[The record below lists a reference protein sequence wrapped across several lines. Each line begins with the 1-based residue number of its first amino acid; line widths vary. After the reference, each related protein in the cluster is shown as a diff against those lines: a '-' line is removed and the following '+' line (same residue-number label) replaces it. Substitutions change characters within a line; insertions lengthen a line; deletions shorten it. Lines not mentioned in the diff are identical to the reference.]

1 MSTSQLLQ
9 SNDETLKDIH
19 LSDEGRSDVIL
30 VPAVILW
37 EFVVKIQ
44 LEGSD
49 LVPLLF
55 FYIVYFKGIFNQVR
69 WKEY

>member
-9 SNDETLKDIH
+9 SNDETLKDIQF
-19 LSDEGRSDVIL
+19 SDERWCDVIL

-37 EFVVKIQ
+37 EFVVKILLQ
-44 LEGSD
+44 ESD

-55 FYIVYFKGIFNQVR
+55 FYIVYFKGNFNQVR
-69 WKEY
+69 WKEN